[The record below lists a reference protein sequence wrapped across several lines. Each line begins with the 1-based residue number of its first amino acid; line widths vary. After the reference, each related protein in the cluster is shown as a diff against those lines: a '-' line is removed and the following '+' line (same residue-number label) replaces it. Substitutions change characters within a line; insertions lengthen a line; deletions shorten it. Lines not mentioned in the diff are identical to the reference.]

1 MHSCPSRRGALLL
14 LHALLAVGIS
24 AGLGACSTLR
34 PKLEAPELTMLS
46 VAMTSA
52 DMFNQ
57 QFVVRM
63 NVKNPNDRELSVKTI
78 DYEVFL
84 AGDAFAEGEM
94 TLPLV
99 VPALGETQFDM
110 PVRTHFVSS
119 LGRLI
124 SRINGQ
130 RKVDYAIQGT
140 VKLSSGMI
148 RKIPFRHTG
157 EVDLTLKK

>member
-1 MHSCPSRRGALLL
+1 M
-14 LHALLAVGIS
+14 LA
-24 AGLGACSTLR
+24 
-34 PKLEAPELTMLS
+34 PKIEAPEVVMLS

-57 QFVVRM
+57 QFLVRV
-63 NVKNPNDRELSVKTI
+63 NVKNPNAHELSVKTI
-78 DYEVFL
+78 DYQVFL
-84 AGDAFAEGEM
+84 AGDAFAEGQT

-99 VPALGETQFDM
+99 VPAQGETEFDM
-110 PVRTHFVSS
+110 PVRTNFVSS

-140 VKLSSGMI
+140 VILSSGMI

-157 EVDLTLKK
+157 EVDLALKK